1 MNETNPRIKMRTIA
15 VLAALFVGMAGLAP
29 DVSWADRDDKGK
41 GHGHKGH
48 GKDKGRGGDSD
59 RDGDVNINIIS
70 GQTVVIPYDSKASR
84 KALKHRGGPPPWAPA
99 HGYRRKGGHPD
110 YYPAVYA
117 APFGIDMGGC
127 NRDII
132 GGLLGGVAGGAL
144 GSTIGQGSGKTV
156 AIVGGT
162 ILGAIVGG
170 SIGRSMDQADMTCVG
185 QALEHAPSG
194 RPVQWNGA
202 GGSYMVKPVNAF
214 QSEGGQYCREY
225 TTQGTIGGKPRTL
238 WGTACRMPDG
248 SWQKVG

>member
-1 MNETNPRIKMRTIA
+1 MRTIA

-29 DVSWADRDDKGK
+29 DTSWADPKEGR
-41 GHGHKGH
+41 GHGHGR
-48 GKDKGRGGDSD
+48 GKDKGRGDDD
-59 RDGDVNINIIS
+59 RGGDVNITIVNP
-70 GQTVVIPYDSKASR
+70 GQAVLVPYDSKAAR
-84 KALKHRGGPPPWAPA
+84 KSIKYRGGPPPWAPA
-99 HGYRRKGGHPD
+99 HGYRRKGGDPN

-144 GSTIGQGSGKTV
+144 GSTIGQGTGKTV

-194 RPVQWNGA
+194 RPIQWSGNG
-202 GGSYMVKPVNAF
+202 GQYIVKPMNAF
-214 QSEGGQYCREY
+214 QDPNGQYCREY
-225 TTQGTIGGKPRTL
+225 TTQGTIGGRPRTL